1 MKFKIS
7 QYAKRYGV
15 STRTVWNWMYNGK
28 VKFER
33 EPDGKHIRSADGTLI
48 NADVNGSYNILRKC
62 MPNAFDADG
71 VAGVLVHPV
80 VIKATNAFH

>member
-15 STRTVWNWMYNGK
+15 SIRTVWNWMC
-28 VKFER
+28 R
-33 EPDGKHIRSADGTLI
+33 LI
-48 NADVNGSYNILRKC
+48 NAGVNGSYNILRKC